1 MSGMTKRHFLAF
13 AQELQESEQSEDIR
27 LYCVRLIADVAQ
39 RFNERFDRERF
50 MRACR
55 QEHDTTDRWR

>member
-1 MSGMTKRHFLAF
+1 MAGMTKRHFEAF

-27 LYCVRLIADVAQ
+27 LYCARLIADVAQ

-50 MRACR
+50 IHACGLSYQVHSR
-55 QEHDTTDRWR
+55 